1 MPFRTLLRS
10 RLALTL
16 WLVAALLWAPIWGQ
30 WHGIVHQVQQGLGF
44 SAPVQSL
51 SDSAVSRAKA
61 PDHGHE
67 LGSAL
72 CQVLDHLGHAS
83 ALATG
88 VFLADLAR
96 LPLAAPA
103 AKWRDGLA
111 QADWQPAQARAPP
124 HRI

>member
-1 MPFRTLLRS
+1 MPFRTLLRC

-30 WHGIVHQVQQGLGF
+30 WHGIVHQVQQGLVA
-44 SAPVQSL
+44 SASVQSS
-51 SDSAVSRAKA
+51 SDLAAPLAKA

-83 ALATG
+83 AVATG
-88 VFLADLAR
+88 VFVAHLAR
-96 LPLAAPA
+96 VPLAAPA
-103 AKWRDGLA
+103 AQWRDGLV
-111 QADWQPAQARAPP
+111 QAIWRPTKARAPP
-124 HRI
+124 PRI